1 MSSTL
6 ARSAR
11 ERSPIAKIYLVTYL
25 SEKFG
30 SRETVRPHHRANNV
44 KSHTFQL
51 VWGPATFIA
60 SPSCDELTAV
70 KTVSADQNQMTA
82 SWAQMSTHRGYV
94 SFFFLTYPLA
104 SYWFLFVNLLTGASL
119 LPLVK
124 HIY

>member
-30 SRETVRPHHRANNV
+30 SRETVTSVCPHHRSNNV

-60 SPSCDELTAV
+60 SLSCDELTAV
-70 KTVSADQNQMTA
+70 KTE
-82 SWAQMSTHRGYV
+82 
-94 SFFFLTYPLA
+94 YPL
-104 SYWFLFVNLLTGASL
+104 TRI
-119 LPLVK
+119 K
-124 HIY
+124 